1 METLIRQ
8 RKAPRN
14 SVAPLKIEME
24 HLFTL
29 DVDDDIWLDV
39 GIGYEEEGD
48 DTVPPLWL
56 CNEKVRAGIRAMND
70 RDRCIEEQAR
80 LLKERSA
87 LQLWFNEEWRV
98 VNAAIEHSEWLF
110 RQTVTCDLT
119 FILLSVRCSCGTSVE
134 FEET

>member
-24 HLFTL
+24 RLFTL